1 MISGVFHTLTVI
13 AEAHLGLAET
23 NGVFSGTDAIVLLEL
38 SLVNTLSRG
47 LVLKS

>member
-1 MISGVFHTLTVI
+1 VCAHTLAVI

-38 SLVNTLSRG
+38 G
-47 LVLKS
+47 LVDALN